1 MKDPERIVYALTV
14 EDLQNVAQEVLER
27 ELTEKEISQVEESLG
42 DYITWFDAIE
52 FAIKKHIKEEIEEE

>member
-27 ELTEKEISQVEESLG
+27 ELTEKEISQVEDPL
-42 DYITWFDAIE
+42 AN
-52 FAIKKHIKEEIEEE
+52 